1 MNERKTIIRISL
13 VNFQIKNKKN
23 RNNIIQ
29 QWSIIILLL
38 NWILSKF
45 KEELSYEYIK
55 YIINTLYRNVTREES
70 KKRRRKLGGGARF
83 IEFHCIDLRRDHLAS
98 V

>member
-1 MNERKTIIRISL
+1 MNERKIRISL

-29 QWSIIILLL
+29 QWIIIILLL

>member
-1 MNERKTIIRISL
+1 MNERKIRISL

>member
-1 MNERKTIIRISL
+1 MNERETIIRISL

-29 QWSIIILLL
+29 QWIIIILLL